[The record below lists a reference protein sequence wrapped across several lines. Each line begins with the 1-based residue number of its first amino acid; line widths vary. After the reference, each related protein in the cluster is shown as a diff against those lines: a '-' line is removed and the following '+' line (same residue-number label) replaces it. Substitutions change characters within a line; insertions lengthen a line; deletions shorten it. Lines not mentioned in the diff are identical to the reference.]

1 MMIGPEPKTLP
12 VPMHPHMSRIYAELE
27 KNHGEVF
34 NVYARQTSL
43 GKILGESNQTV
54 KNWESRG
61 ISKNGM
67 HKLVR
72 IIGFEPKWILTG
84 TGPIYDAPRAIAI
97 DETAAFIDELVKQLE
112 SARDRLADMLIGDDG
127 QAWKEAERAM
137 VQIDITL
144 AKARARK

>member
-1 MMIGPEPKTLP
+1 MIGPNPKDFVP
-12 VPMHPHMSRIYAELE
+12 PMHPSMSRIYAELE
-27 KNHGEVF
+27 RSHADKF
-34 NVYARQTSL
+34 NYYSRQTSL
-43 GKILGESNQTV
+43 GKIIGESNQTV

-67 HKLVR
+67 YKLVR
-72 IIGFEPKWILTG
+72 IIGFEREWINKG
-84 TGPIYDAPRAIAI
+84 TGPIYDAPREIAI
-97 DETAAFIDELVKQLE
+97 DEKDAFITELVKQLE